1 MGPLDWP
8 QRRPQLL
15 NSQDP
20 VPHIPRPAGWIKLTA
35 VVIPAH
41 NAVIEQLLD
50 NIERFI
56 TGSVAHPHRWGLR
69 VVILRRLL
77 GLSTT
82 MAT

>member
-1 MGPLDWP
+1 MPSTAD
-8 QRRPQLL
+8 
-15 NSQDP
+15 
-20 VPHIPRPAGWIKLTA
+20 WIKLTA

-41 NAVIEQLLD
+41 NAVVEQLLD

-56 TGSVAHPHRWGLR
+56 TGSIARPHRWGLR

-77 GLSTT
+77 GLSTR